1 MEGESR
7 ASVGCE
13 GASTTEGNE
22 LPLAA
27 RKERRLVEGEG
38 QSGAVGSSQ
47 GMAEVR
53 EGEWLSRSLESCH
66 ELDGIK
72 GRGGAI
78 AGCRGLLES
87 GGNRREGR
95 DGLELSWASSKW

>member
-1 MEGESR
+1 M
-7 ASVGCE
+7 V
-13 GASTTEGNE
+13 GNE

-27 RKERRLVEGEG
+27 MKDRKVVGGEG
-38 QSGAVGSSQ
+38 LTGAGEGCLRV
-47 GMAEVR
+47 AEVR
-53 EGEWLSRSLESCH
+53 EGEWLARSLESCH

-87 GGNRREGR
+87 GGNRREERG
-95 DGLELSWASSKW
+95 GFELSWACSKW